1 MKACGRGG
9 WALFMFNR
17 IGLATAPRAD
27 EIAPA
32 VTRAQTLPSIP
43 YWLPWWP
50 ISASLEKQPYA
61 ADGCR
66 RQKFMVLVK
75 EAGLKFSIVTHGATG
90 SWLTMPLRS
99 ATLRSG
105 EFR

>member
-1 MKACGRGG
+1 MTACGCGG

-43 YWLPWWP
+43 YWP
-50 ISASLEKQPYA
+50 
-61 ADGCR
+61 
-66 RQKFMVLVK
+66 
-75 EAGLKFSIVTHGATG
+75 AGPAVS
-90 SWLTMPLRS
+90 
-99 ATLRSG
+99 TLLDQYHSPAR
-105 EFR
+105 

>member
-1 MKACGRGG
+1 MKACGCGG

-43 YWLPWWP
+43 YWTA
-50 ISASLEKQPYA
+50 I
-61 ADGCR
+61 
-66 RQKFMVLVK
+66 KF
-75 EAGLKFSIVTHGATG
+75 G
-90 SWLTMPLRS
+90 
-99 ATLRSG
+99 
-105 EFR
+105 